1 MADEN
6 ESWFPQLSF
15 QAGAG
20 LSTLCLLVCG
30 DWVILLRFLNHLWRL
45 IRIMHLLWWRV
56 RRAPSRN
63 TVGPM
68 SVAFWGVN
76 RTTFTLCTCQILSI
90 YINYNKRSL
99 LVLLLNYWL
108 LLIFN
113 WFKHSNAIYG
123 IQELRSKLKIIN
135 WKEKKIFTSFSSILS
150 SHALF
155 SIVPTSG
162 LHFAVLLATNSITS
176 ITHGPDQ
183 MQIQCKHNHS
193 NRFHHTGRQS
203 LWSPRVVTSLRG
215 WWDYFSWTRSK
226 PNSVTVSLPKEKTK
240 S

>member
-1 MADEN
+1 MAVDDAEN
-6 ESWFPQLSF
+6 MPNLLRDDAIATVRCVNCIVTCGWWKWKLVSSLTFFSSWGWAFDP
-15 QAGAG
+15 
-20 LSTLCLLVCG
+20 LCLVCG

-68 SVAFWGVN
+68 SIAFWRVN
-76 RTTFTLCTCQILSI
+76 RTTFTLCTCRILSI

-123 IQELRSKLKIIN
+123 VQELRSK
-135 WKEKKIFTSFSSILS
+135 
-150 SHALF
+150 
-155 SIVPTSG
+155 
-162 LHFAVLLATNSITS
+162 
-176 ITHGPDQ
+176 
-183 MQIQCKHNHS
+183 
-193 NRFHHTGRQS
+193 
-203 LWSPRVVTSLRG
+203 
-215 WWDYFSWTRSK
+215 
-226 PNSVTVSLPKEKTK
+226 
-240 S
+240 